1 MEWTTEAEEAVKK
14 VPFFVR
20 KKVRARV
27 EKEAL
32 AENKKQITLK
42 EVEKT
47 RKRFLSNMSSEVKGY
62 QIDTCFGTG
71 GACPNRAVDGDGLL
85 KRLEDLLKK
94 EDILGF
100 LKQHVKGDLKFHHDF
115 RVTLADCPNAC
126 SQPQIKDIGIIGACF
141 PEITNEG
148 CTLCRACVDVCAEDA
163 VTLDDEN
170 EKPVIDFDRCLACK
184 KCIVKCP
191 TGTLAEGIKGFRV
204 MLGGK
209 LGRHPVL
216 AQEIEGLFS
225 EDEVVEIVKN
235 CIRFY
240 KKNSQNGKRF
250 AQIVQG
256 EDLNVVCGLT
266 G

>member
-27 EKEAL
+27 EKEAQ

-42 EVEKT
+42 EVELT
-47 RKRFLSNMSSEVKGY
+47 RKRFVSNMSSEVKGY

-71 GACPNRAVDGDGLL
+71 GACPNRAIDGDGLL

-126 SQPQIKDIGIIGACF
+126 SQPQTKDIGIIGACF

-148 CTLCRACVDVCAEDA
+148 CTLCGACVDVCAENA
-163 VTLDDEN
+163 VLLDEQS
-170 EKPVIDFDRCLACK
+170 EKPVIDFDRCLA
-184 KCIVKCP
+184 
-191 TGTLAEGIKGFRV
+191 
-204 MLGGK
+204 
-209 LGRHPVL
+209 
-216 AQEIEGLFS
+216 
-225 EDEVVEIVKN
+225 
-235 CIRFY
+235 
-240 KKNSQNGKRF
+240 
-250 AQIVQG
+250 
-256 EDLNVVCGLT
+256 
-266 G
+266 